1 MASIFSRII
10 QGELPCEKIH
20 ETDNEICLLDI
31 SPFTEGHTL
40 VIPKREVARFE
51 ELPETEALSLMH
63 TMQRVSKAVCKAY
76 GGADYNIQLN
86 NGPGA
91 GQEVPHVHFHI
102 IPRIKSGT
110 SRPLWNMS
118 KNPSDPDFE
127 ALASLSK
134 KLQSY

>member
-1 MASIFSRII
+1 MATIFSRII
-10 QGELPCEKIH
+10 KGELPCEKID

-102 IPRIKSGT
+102 IPR
-110 SRPLWNMS
+110 
-118 KNPSDPDFE
+118 PDGLRVPNLGKYADGQMAE
-127 ALASLSK
+127 VGALVRASLDS
-134 KLQSY
+134 

>member
-1 MASIFSRII
+1 MATIFSRII
-10 QGELPCEKIH
+10 KGELPCEKID

-102 IPRIKSGT
+102 IPR
-110 SRPLWNMS
+110 
-118 KNPSDPDFE
+118 PDGLRVPNLGKYADGQMAE
-127 ALASLSK
+127 VGALVRACLDS
-134 KLQSY
+134 

>member
-10 QGELPCEKIH
+10 QGELPCEKID

-51 ELPETEALSLMH
+51 ELPETEALSLMQ

-102 IPRIKSGT
+102 IPR
-110 SRPLWNMS
+110 
-118 KNPSDPDFE
+118 PDGLRVPNLGKYADGQIAE
-127 ALASLSK
+127 VGALVRACLDS
-134 KLQSY
+134 

>member
-10 QGELPCEKIH
+10 QGELPCEKID
-20 ETDNEICLLDI
+20 ETDNEFCLLDI

-102 IPRIKSGT
+102 IPR
-110 SRPLWNMS
+110 
-118 KNPSDPDFE
+118 PDGLRVPNLGKYADGQMAE
-127 ALASLSK
+127 VGALVRACLDS
-134 KLQSY
+134 

>member
-10 QGELPCEKIH
+10 QGELPCEKID

-102 IPRIKSGT
+102 IPR
-110 SRPLWNMS
+110 
-118 KNPSDPDFE
+118 PDGLRVPNLGKYADGQIAE
-127 ALASLSK
+127 VGALVRACLDS
-134 KLQSY
+134 

>member
-10 QGELPCEKIH
+10 QGELPCEKID

-51 ELPETEALSLMH
+51 ELPESEALSLMH

-102 IPRIKSGT
+102 IPR
-110 SRPLWNMS
+110 
-118 KNPSDPDFE
+118 PDGLQVPNLGKYADGQMAE
-127 ALASLSK
+127 VGALVRACLDS
-134 KLQSY
+134 

>member
-10 QGELPCEKIH
+10 QGELPCEKID

-102 IPRIKSGT
+102 IPR
-110 SRPLWNMS
+110 
-118 KNPSDPDFE
+118 PDGLRVPNLGKYADGQMAE
-127 ALASLSK
+127 VGARVRACMDS
-134 KLQSY
+134 

>member
-10 QGELPCEKIH
+10 QGELPCEKID

-102 IPRIKSGT
+102 IPR
-110 SRPLWNMS
+110 
-118 KNPSDPDFE
+118 PDGLRVPNLGKYADGQMAE
-127 ALASLSK
+127 VGARVRACLDS
-134 KLQSY
+134 

>member
-1 MASIFSRII
+1 MASIFTRII
-10 QGELPCEKIH
+10 QGELPCEKID

-63 TMQRVSKAVCKAY
+63 TMQRVSKAVCMAY

-102 IPRIKSGT
+102 IPR
-110 SRPLWNMS
+110 
-118 KNPSDPDFE
+118 PDGLRVPNLGKYADGE
-127 ALASLSK
+127 MAEVGARERACLDS
-134 KLQSY
+134 

>member
-10 QGELPCEKIH
+10 QGELPCEKID

-76 GGADYNIQLN
+76 GGADYNIQLT

-102 IPRIKSGT
+102 IPR
-110 SRPLWNMS
+110 
-118 KNPSDPDFE
+118 PDGLRVPNLGKYADGQMAE
-127 ALASLSK
+127 VGALLRACLDS
-134 KLQSY
+134 

>member
-10 QGELPCEKIH
+10 KGELPCEKID

-102 IPRIKSGT
+102 IPR
-110 SRPLWNMS
+110 
-118 KNPSDPDFE
+118 PDGLRVPNLGKYADGQMAE
-127 ALASLSK
+127 VGALVRACLDS
-134 KLQSY
+134 

>member
-10 QGELPCEKIH
+10 QGELPCEKID

-102 IPRIKSGT
+102 IPR
-110 SRPLWNMS
+110 
-118 KNPSDPDFE
+118 PDGLRVPNLGKYADGQMAKVG
-127 ALASLSK
+127 ALVRACLDS
-134 KLQSY
+134 

>member
-10 QGELPCEKIH
+10 QGELPCEKID

-51 ELPETEALSLMH
+51 ELPETEALSLMY
-63 TMQRVSKAVCKAY
+63 TMLRVSKAVCKAY

-102 IPRIKSGT
+102 IPR
-110 SRPLWNMS
+110 
-118 KNPSDPDFE
+118 PDGLRVPNLGKYADGQMAE
-127 ALASLSK
+127 VGALVRACLDS
-134 KLQSY
+134 

>member
-10 QGELPCEKIH
+10 QGELPCEKID

-102 IPRIKSGT
+102 IPR
-110 SRPLWNMS
+110 
-118 KNPSDPDFE
+118 PDGLRVPNLGKYADGQMAE
-127 ALASLSK
+127 VGSLVRASLDS
-134 KLQSY
+134 

>member
-10 QGELPCEKIH
+10 QGELPCEKND

-102 IPRIKSGT
+102 IPR
-110 SRPLWNMS
+110 
-118 KNPSDPDFE
+118 PDGLRVPNLGKYADGQMAE
-127 ALASLSK
+127 VGALVRACLDS
-134 KLQSY
+134 

>member
-10 QGELPCEKIH
+10 QGELPCEKID

-102 IPRIKSGT
+102 IPR
-110 SRPLWNMS
+110 
-118 KNPSDPDFE
+118 PDGLRVPNLGKYADGQMGE
-127 ALASLSK
+127 VGALVRACLDS
-134 KLQSY
+134 

>member
-10 QGELPCEKIH
+10 QGELPCEKID

-86 NGPGA
+86 NGPDA
-91 GQEVPHVHFHI
+91 GQEISHVHFHI
-102 IPRIKSGT
+102 IPR
-110 SRPLWNMS
+110 
-118 KNPSDPDFE
+118 PDGLRVPNLGKYADGQIAE
-127 ALASLSK
+127 VGALVRACLDS
-134 KLQSY
+134 

>member
-10 QGELPCEKIH
+10 QGELPCEKID

-51 ELPETEALSLMH
+51 ELPETEALSLMR

-102 IPRIKSGT
+102 IPR
-110 SRPLWNMS
+110 
-118 KNPSDPDFE
+118 PDGLRVPNLGKYADGQIADVG
-127 ALASLSK
+127 ALVRACLDS
-134 KLQSY
+134 

>member
-10 QGELPCEKIH
+10 QGELPCEKID

-102 IPRIKSGT
+102 IPR
-110 SRPLWNMS
+110 
-118 KNPSDPDFE
+118 PDGLRVPNLGKYADGQMAE
-127 ALASLSK
+127 VGALVRACLDS
-134 KLQSY
+134 

>member
-10 QGELPCEKIH
+10 QGELPCEKID

-102 IPRIKSGT
+102 IPR
-110 SRPLWNMS
+110 
-118 KNPSDPDFE
+118 PDGLRVPNLGKYADGQMAE
-127 ALASLSK
+127 VGALVRACMDS
-134 KLQSY
+134 

>member
-10 QGELPCEKIH
+10 QGELPCEKID

-31 SPFTEGHTL
+31 SPFTEGHPL

-102 IPRIKSGT
+102 IPR
-110 SRPLWNMS
+110 
-118 KNPSDPDFE
+118 PDGLRVPNLGKYADGQMAE
-127 ALASLSK
+127 VGALVRACLDS
-134 KLQSY
+134 